1 MTAPGRDAVCI
12 AARRTWLDPPSRAR
26 DNRPVEVAELVVLVV
41 IAGALYAAL
50 APLRRAI
57 ARRFLRRRREPGQV
71 IPLIRNSDGVYTP
84 TRQPVRRSDGD
95 ER

>member
-1 MTAPGRDAVCI
+1 
-12 AARRTWLDPPSRAR
+12 
-26 DNRPVEVAELVVLVV
+26 VEVAELVVLVV

-57 ARRFLRRRREPGQV
+57 VRRFLRLRREPGQV
-71 IPLIRNSDGVYTP
+71 IPLIRNSEGVYTP
-84 TRQPVRRSDGD
+84 RRDAVRRSDGD

>member
-1 MTAPGRDAVCI
+1 
-12 AARRTWLDPPSRAR
+12 
-26 DNRPVEVAELVVLVV
+26 VEVAELVVLVV

-57 ARRFLRRRREPGQV
+57 VRRMLRRRQREPGQV

-84 TRQPVRRSDGD
+84 SRNPARRSDGD